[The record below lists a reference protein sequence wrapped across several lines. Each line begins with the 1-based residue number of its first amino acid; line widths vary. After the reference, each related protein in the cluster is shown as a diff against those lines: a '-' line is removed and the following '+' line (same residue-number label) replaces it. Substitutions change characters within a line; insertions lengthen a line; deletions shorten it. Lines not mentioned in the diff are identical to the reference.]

1 MRLWT
6 LHPAYLDARGLV
18 ALWRE
23 ALLAQAVLAG
33 ETRGYRHH
41 PQLERFRHEARP
53 LAPIAAYLR
62 GVHDESLARGYG
74 FDRRKISRS
83 RFDGRLV
90 ATRGQVEYE
99 WEHLM
104 AKLADRDL
112 ARRSLM
118 RTVARPKAHPLFRL
132 RRGGVAAWEVRY

>member
-6 LHPAYLDARGLV
+6 LHPKYLDARGLV

-33 ETRGYRHH
+33 GTRGYTRH
-41 PQLERFRHEARP
+41 PQLQRFRRPVRP

-62 GVHDESLARGYG
+62 GVHDESLERGYS

-83 RFDGRLV
+83 HFDGRLI

-99 WEHLM
+99 WEHLL
-104 AKLADRDL
+104 AKLLRRDP
-112 ARRSLM
+112 ARFALLQS
-118 RTVARPKAHPLFRL
+118 VARPRPHPLFEL
-132 RRGGVAAWEVRY
+132 RPGGVETWEVRP